1 MTGPVLAPR
10 VAGATL
16 GPDEAQRAFRAV
28 LDALARPGRAYRLPE
43 RPLRTVPAALLP
55 LLALADLDT
64 PACVLGDDP
73 DGGWQQVLATVTS
86 APGAALPEARLVAA
100 LRPLSGDELLALR
113 RGSAAAPE
121 DGALL
126 SVAVSDVDSGGSW
139 WRLSGPG
146 VAGRAAITPV
156 GLDGQLAAAR
166 AQAVAGFPA
175 GIDLLLVGP
184 DGRVLGIPRTT
195 AITVTTEE
203 AS

>member
-28 LDALARPGRAYRLPE
+28 LDALARPGHTYRLPE

-55 LLALADLDT
+55 VLALANLDT

-86 APGAALPEARLVAA
+86 APAAVLPQARLVAA
-100 LRPLSGDELLALR
+100 LRPLSGGELLALR

-126 SVAVSDVDSGGSW
+126 SAAVSDGDPGESRW
-139 WRLSGPG
+139 QLSGPG
-146 VAGRAAITPV
+146 VAGPDVSTPV
-156 GLDGQLAAAR
+156 GWDGQLAAAR
-166 AQAVAGFPA
+166 EQAVAGFPA
-175 GIDLLLVGP
+175 GIDLLLVSP
-184 DGRVLGIPRTT
+184 DGRVLGIPRST
-195 AITVTTEE
+195 AITVIGEE

>member
-16 GPDEAQRAFRAV
+16 GPDEAQRTFRAV

-55 LLALADLDT
+55 VLALADLDT

-86 APGAALPEARLVAA
+86 APAAALPQARLVAA

-113 RGSAAAPE
+113 RGTAAAPE

-126 SVAVSDVDSGGSW
+126 SIALADGDSGEPRW
-139 WRLSGPG
+139 QLAGPG
-146 VAGRAAITPV
+146 VAGRNVITPV
-156 GLDGQLAAAR
+156 GLPGQLAAAR

-175 GIDLLLVGP
+175 GVDLLLVSP

-195 AITVTTEE
+195 AVTVISEE